1 MLILTLDTI
10 PDTAFDVLG
19 IVHGNTVQCKNVGRD
34 IMSGFK
40 NLVGGEMQSY
50 TTLMQEAREIALSR
64 MQDAAARLCADAVI
78 GVRYSSCEIA
88 QGAAEVLAY
97 GTAVKFRSR

>member
-1 MLILTLDTI
+1 
-10 PDTAFDVLG
+10 
-19 IVHGNTVQCKNVGRD
+19 
-34 IMSGFK
+34 MSGFK

-64 MQDAAARLCADAVI
+64 MQDEAARLCADAVI

-88 QGAAEVLAY
+88 QGAARGAGLRY
-97 GTAVKFRSR
+97 GGSNSVPAEPLRGVWAIFLLDPLIFWLT